1 MEQERFVFISYASK
15 EMETASK
22 VCKFLEDN
30 GIRCWIAPRNVNA
43 GSNYATQIV
52 SAIKKCSLLVL
63 LASENTNG
71 SGHVSNEVSIAFDN
85 KKSIIPFKIHDF
97 EFTDEYL
104 YFLGRKHWIE
114 AHGNINAGLE
124 VLKNTVLSLMGPEAA
139 AEEKRKT
146 NETVP
151 AEHTAVTETNKCE
164 TASVFQRDNIVELI
178 IEKSKKYPYNI
189 YSKIAGEGNYETVL
203 SHALDIFRE
212 TVKVYRHNRP
222 VQYDTDMVGLIV
234 RELSKKEEAC
244 IQVQGLPGSAKN
256 MLLQLA
262 FYRMLDNFRNGECN
276 KLPFYISASYYEKV
290 PYNPDDIYE
299 QMKSIISGE
308 FQEYFEYV
316 RRHSEVE
323 PVLFIEAIRE
333 HNVARISP
341 ENVVFDLWRPFGRF
355 SRICTVDMG
364 LIKNRSRLKRVIPIT
379 GDNKGYTFVTNQI
392 PIDDKDAALNLIRSV
407 FKIYRYD
414 LDAEDTYRVL
424 KILKFPVIDIFLVR
438 MIAKEMLSSYDYSD
452 IRLMDMYEKLALSE
466 LYGDEE
472 KLKNVAAEL
481 YRYVFSQSYNI
492 NTTQYNG
499 ALWSLPHKHNTY
511 LEFMIARYFT
521 DQITNYGE
529 EEEYSFF
536 GTVMTAMSNRFV
548 VSFMEDNYGFQEILL
563 NFIKENYESFS
574 IQQKSNAAYWLG
586 RISYKNLASEAMK
599 ILNEEFENYKPLVKK
614 NNKNTQENCD
624 NHFLFRSI
632 CTGLLSQEQTN
643 ILDEYLC
650 LVVTNDIAN
659 AVNRGAVI
667 EYFGDN
673 YQMAAHDA
681 YYLDTDLST
690 GEQAIHILN
699 SRIENALS
707 GKSKKFVEKNLVTM
721 LTLLQARI
729 QNRNQ
734 TLKFDIR
741 PYVEKA
747 LEYIAV
753 YRTRPQ
759 NIVSGKLLFYFRSV
773 EDDLKAFLESDEFDI
788 GPMIYSQYRGLRLVK
803 RSQWTERNIEDPESI
818 SEHTYSAWLLAMIFL
833 PEENDVEGYLKREIL
848 DMLLVHDM
856 AEAIIGDQTVS
867 LCEPTRELKS
877 QNEVLKKLFLKGTY
891 PDIANLTHYYNVWTG
906 YYEGMNINARI
917 ARDINLIQTVY
928 TFCEYYCIYPDHFP
942 SGDLRKWMKEK
953 NNLKTDIGYQLFDR
967 LITQNKEF
975 SAVFETEEY

>member
-1 MEQERFVFISYASK
+1 MVKNSGAKLRVFSCIS
-15 EMETASK
+15 
-22 VCKFLEDN
+22 KFLPLFL
-30 GIRCWIAPRNVNA
+30 A
-43 GSNYATQIV
+43 
-52 SAIKKCSLLVL
+52 LLL
-63 LASENTNG
+63 
-71 SGHVSNEVSIAFDN
+71 
-85 KKSIIPFKIHDF
+85 DF
-97 EFTDEYL
+97 
-104 YFLGRKHWIE
+104 I
-114 AHGNINAGLE
+114 
-124 VLKNTVLSLMGPEAA
+124 
-139 AEEKRKT
+139 
-146 NETVP
+146 
-151 AEHTAVTETNKCE
+151 
-164 TASVFQRDNIVELI
+164 
-178 IEKSKKYPYNI
+178 
-189 YSKIAGEGNYETVL
+189 
-203 SHALDIFRE
+203 
-212 TVKVYRHNRP
+212 
-222 VQYDTDMVGLIV
+222 
-234 RELSKKEEAC
+234 
-244 IQVQGLPGSAKN
+244 
-256 MLLQLA
+256 
-262 FYRMLDNFRNGECN
+262 
-276 KLPFYISASYYEKV
+276 
-290 PYNPDDIYE
+290 
-299 QMKSIISGE
+299 
-308 FQEYFEYV
+308 
-316 RRHSEVE
+316 
-323 PVLFIEAIRE
+323 
-333 HNVARISP
+333 
-341 ENVVFDLWRPFGRF
+341 
-355 SRICTVDMG
+355 
-364 LIKNRSRLKRVIPIT
+364 
-379 GDNKGYTFVTNQI
+379 TFVCANIIYYRTQRHG
-392 PIDDKDAALNLIRSV
+392 DTEFYKMEDKDAALNLIRSV

-599 ILNEEFENYKPLVKK
+599 ILNEEFEKYKPLVKK

-707 GKSKKFVEKNLVTM
+707 GESKKFVEKNLVTM

-942 SGDLRKWMKEK
+942 SGDVRKWMKEK